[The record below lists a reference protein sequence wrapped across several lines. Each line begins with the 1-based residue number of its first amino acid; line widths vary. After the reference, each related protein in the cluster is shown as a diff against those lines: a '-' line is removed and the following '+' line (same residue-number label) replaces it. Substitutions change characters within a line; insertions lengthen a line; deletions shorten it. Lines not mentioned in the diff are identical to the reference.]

1 MNASSIFLIFVL
13 DFMIGVPVSLLLPTI
28 GFNTRY
34 KRSRNFRE
42 KSPEITKRIGK
53 KDPLTSRL
61 TFLFDVLQVHDA
73 NCQQKIICETL
84 KDQQKF
90 SPLSDLL
97 LAIFRFDFLQ
107 TFKIFLIK
115 IFLCRKPKRTLFDGG
130 KRNSYGWDLYY
141 YAYHVGH
148 NAEDFGV
155 CTKTFGSCS
164 HDSTEFLN
172 VPVIH
177 LWQLASKYLSLRLD
191 DT

>member
-53 KDPLTSRL
+53 EDPLTSRL
-61 TFLFDVLQVHDA
+61 AFLFDVLQVHDA

-107 TFKIFLIK
+107 TFKIHSNFIYDFYAGSQRELCLMEEKEIPTDGIFITMRTTLALMQK
-115 IFLCRKPKRTLFDGG
+115 ILVFAQKP
-130 KRNSYGWDLYY
+130 SDL
-141 YAYHVGH
+141 VLMIQQ
-148 NAEDFGV
+148 NF
-155 CTKTFGSCS
+155 
-164 HDSTEFLN
+164 
-172 VPVIH
+172 
-177 LWQLASKYLSLRLD
+177 
-191 DT
+191 

>member
-1 MNASSIFLIFVL
+1 MNTSFIFLIFVL

-42 KSPEITKRIGK
+42 KGPEITKRIGK
-53 KDPLTSRL
+53 EDPLTSRL

-107 TFKIFLIK
+107 TLKI
-115 IFLCRKPKRTLFDGG
+115 R
-130 KRNSYGWDLYY
+130 
-141 YAYHVGH
+141 
-148 NAEDFGV
+148 
-155 CTKTFGSCS
+155 
-164 HDSTEFLN
+164 
-172 VPVIH
+172 
-177 LWQLASKYLSLRLD
+177 
-191 DT
+191 